1 MAQENLLRAVVDFG
15 DQPVSIPL
23 YVENCESADRIG
35 RGEHAFDVR
44 QTPPFRF
51 LGYPVPEIQR
61 AGEIAVPF
69 GRLQQLFSADNVHGL
84 GLLLNSQNAN
94 MSMENFADCEVK
106 WRVQHRPVMWLCC
119 DGSGNK
125 KGSDCSEPFEFNPG
139 GDLRSRA
146 VTRAVSSAQQG
157 LTSVFGMGTGVTL
170 AIRPPGNWKSKLGS
184 RKLARSFDEQLR
196 EVG

>member
-1 MAQENLLRAVVDFG
+1 MHEIIGKGLVTMFAYSNTLLARHG
-15 DQPVSIPL
+15 
-23 YVENCESADRIG
+23 
-35 RGEHAFDVR
+35 
-44 QTPPFRF
+44 
-51 LGYPVPEIQR
+51 GYYAPEIKK
-61 AGEIAVPF
+61 APIA
-69 GRLQQLFSADNVHGL
+69 RSLFL
-84 GLLLNSQNAN
+84 
-94 MSMENFADCEVK
+94 K
-106 WRVQHRPVMWLCC
+106 
-119 DGSGNK
+119 
-125 KGSDCSEPFEFNPG
+125 FNPG